1 MVSLLEVVKLHI
13 FLFILISKNIFTNLF
28 SRAWL
33 TLGLRFV
40 LPGRGF
46 SAKLRPLLP
55 TRMCLFWN
63 YDFCGSYVTR
73 ARLIKPLWWQYRDLL
88 RKHGPTR
95 ALIAWKWFLTVIDW
109 LFHHSGAN
117 HVRFCQKCPDSYSD
131 CGRPETKVDRKQS
144 LARINRENIKIVS
157 KR

>member
-55 TRMCLFWN
+55 TYKDVSFLELRFLRKLCDRSTANKAALMAIPRPIAQAWSEAGFNCLEMIFDGN
-63 YDFCGSYVTR
+63 
-73 ARLIKPLWWQYRDLL
+73 RLIISPQR
-88 RKHGPTR
+88 
-95 ALIAWKWFLTVIDW
+95 
-109 LFHHSGAN
+109 S
-117 HVRFCQKCPDSYSD
+117 
-131 CGRPETKVDRKQS
+131 
-144 LARINRENIKIVS
+144 
-157 KR
+157 

>member
-28 SRAWL
+28 SWARL

-73 ARLIKPLWWQYRDLL
+73 ARLIKPL
-88 RKHGPTR
+88 
-95 ALIAWKWFLTVIDW
+95 
-109 LFHHSGAN
+109 
-117 HVRFCQKCPDSYSD
+117 
-131 CGRPETKVDRKQS
+131 
-144 LARINRENIKIVS
+144 
-157 KR
+157 